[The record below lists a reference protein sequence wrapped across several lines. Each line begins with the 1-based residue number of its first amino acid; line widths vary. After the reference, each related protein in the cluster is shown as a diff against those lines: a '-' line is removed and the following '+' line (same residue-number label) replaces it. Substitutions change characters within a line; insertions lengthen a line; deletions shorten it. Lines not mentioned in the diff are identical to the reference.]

1 MKVEIDLDALVLR
14 AAARSI
20 DRRFEAEWSCLVKAL
35 QEQMPEGVDIIK
47 CLRQQVKEYKKLTNV
62 RE

>member
-1 MKVEIDLDALVLR
+1 VKVEIDLDALILK

-20 DRRFEAEWSCLVKAL
+20 DRRFEAEWACLVKAL

-47 CLRQQVKEYKKLTNV
+47 RLRIQVKEYKKLLP
-62 RE
+62 EG